1 MIIALWILS
10 FCLFSAAIILTVMW
24 LREREKN
31 IRLDADLT
39 ASRLAEEQSRTLI
52 EHAKSSLKESFA
64 EVSGEVIKNSSEQ
77 FLTLAQTR
85 LGAAQEKASHELD
98 ARKQAIESLIKPM
111 NDSLKEVQ
119 TTLGAMEKDRQ
130 FTYGSLQEQI
140 KFISESNMSLRNE
153 TSKLS
158 QALHSNSARGR
169 WGELQ
174 LKRVVEMAGMTEHCD
189 FCLQESR
196 SDDQQSIRPDMVV
209 SLPGNRTIVIDS
221 KAPMAAYLEAM
232 DLTDPEQRKILLL
245 KHASQVRAHLQA
257 LGAKSYHSQFE
268 HSPEFVVMFLPGESF
283 FQAALEAD
291 PSLIEFGVDR
301 KVILATPTTLIA
313 LLRAVAYGWR
323 QEQLA
328 DNARAIS
335 LAGADLYDSCV
346 TLTEHFESVGSSLN
360 QAVSRFNK
368 TVSSYEKRMLPRAK
382 KLRELGISGKKNMP
396 DAISSVEV
404 LAHTGDSSPS

>member
-1 MIIALWILS
+1 MILFLWILS
-10 FCLFSAAIILTVMW
+10 ACLFALLILLSVIW
-24 LREREKN
+24 FKERDKA
-31 IRLDADLT
+31 IRLDAELK
-39 ASRLAEEQSRTLI
+39 ASRMGEEQSRTLLNN
-52 EHAKSSLKESFA
+52 AKSALKESFA

-85 LGAAQEKASHELD
+85 LGAAQEKATHELD
-98 ARKQAIESLIKPM
+98 SRKQAIESLIKPM
-111 NDSLKEVQ
+111 NDSLKEVHS
-119 TTLGAMEKDRQ
+119 TLGAMEKDRQ
-130 FTYGSLQEQI
+130 FTYGALQEQI
-140 KFISESNMSLRNE
+140 KFIAESNMTLRKE
-153 TSKLS
+153 TSRLS

-189 FCLQESR
+189 FFLQESR
-196 SDDQQSIRPDMVV
+196 SDEQQAIRPDMVV
-209 SLPGNRTIVIDS
+209 KLPGGRSIIIDA
-221 KAPMAAYLEAM
+221 KAPMSAYLDAM
-232 DLTDPEQRKILLL
+232 EQSDPDQRQTLLG
-245 KHASQVRAHLQA
+245 KHAAQVKAHLQS
-257 LGAKSYHSQFE
+257 LGAKSYFSQFE

-283 FQAALEAD
+283 FQAALESD

-346 TLTEHFESVGSSLN
+346 TLTDHFASVGSSLN
-360 QAVSRFNK
+360 QTVTRFNK
-368 TVSSYEKRMLPRAK
+368 TVSSYERRMLPRAK
-382 KLRELGISGKKNMP
+382 KLRELGISGKKSMP
-396 DAISSVEV
+396 DAVASIET
-404 LAHTGDSSPS
+404 LAQADEAAGE

>member
-1 MIIALWILS
+1 MIIFLWILS
-10 FCLFSAAIILTVMW
+10 ALLLLATILFAVIW
-24 LREREKN
+24 LKEREKG
-31 IRLDADLT
+31 IRLDADLK
-39 ASRLAEEQSRTLI
+39 AARLAEEQSRNLLD
-52 EHAKSSLKESFA
+52 HAKSALKESFA

-98 ARKQAIESLIKPM
+98 SRKQAIESLIKPM

-119 TTLGAMEKDRQ
+119 TTLGSMEKDRQ
-130 FTYGSLQEQI
+130 FTYGALQEQI
-140 KFISESNMSLRNE
+140 KFISESNMSLRKE

-174 LKRVVEMAGMTEHCD
+174 LKRVVEMAGMTDHCD

-209 SLPGNRTIVIDS
+209 QLPGNRSIIIDS
-221 KAPMAAYLEAM
+221 KAPMSAYLEAM
-232 DLTDPEQRKILLL
+232 EQSDPDQKQTLLL

-257 LGAKSYHSQFE
+257 LGSKSYFSQFE

-335 LAGADLYDSCV
+335 LAGEDLYDSCV

-368 TVSSYEKRMLPRAK
+368 TVSSYERRMLPRAK
-382 KLRELGISGKKNMP
+382 KLRDLGISGKKNMP
-396 DAISSVEV
+396 DALSPVDT
-404 LAHTGDSSPS
+404 LAHAGEAAE